1 MEKSYTRLKLLN
13 VRQTKFITNNF
24 PHTMNIPA
32 KKCKTLSNNQ
42 RAPQRLTWS
51 HDSCPLGTAK
61 PNPHQPPSKYP
72 IQGKRGLRS
81 KDNLVLSPLA
91 PCSLPARLWPKRFPS
106 SCIRNFG
113 ASNYSEYFLKDFV

>member
-1 MEKSYTRLKLLN
+1 
-13 VRQTKFITNNF
+13 
-24 PHTMNIPA
+24 MNIPA

-42 RAPQRLTWS
+42 TAPQRLTWS
-51 HDSCPLGTAK
+51 HDSCPLGSGRK
-61 PNPHQPPSKYP
+61 LNLIPISHPSKYP
-72 IQGKRGLRS
+72 IQGKRGLQS

-91 PCSLPARLWPKRFPS
+91 PRSLPARLWPKRLPS